1 MTARTLVAIAT
12 YNEIENLPRL
22 VEEVLRHV
30 PQGDVLVVDDN
41 SPDGTGRWCAERAAR
56 EPRLHVIHRP
66 GKLGLGTAVVE
77 AIHYAAQH
85 DYQLLVTMDA
95 DFSHSP
101 AAIPESDPLRGRG
114 WVAAHRRGDRLPIC
128 WRRPHPRLALAAPL
142 DEPDGQCVRTLL
154 ARIVAARLQRR
165 IPLLSCSGAATHRL
179 VADALPRVLLSGG
192 IAVVAGGP
200 GSRHPGDAD
209 RVCRS
214 PPRQIQDRPPRSLV
228 RTLDPVS
235 IGNGPIPAKTRRRK
249 LAFFILELETIG

>member
-30 PQGDVLVVDDN
+30 PQGNVLVVDDN

-85 DYQLLVTMDA
+85 DYELLVTMDA

-101 AAIPESDPLRGRG
+101 AAIPELIHCVEGDGSRPIDVAIGSRYVGGGRIQGWPWRRRWMSRMVNAYARFWLGLSPRDCSGGFRCYRLAALRLLDLSQMRSRGYSFLEELLWLLEQKGATIRETPIVFVDRRHGKSKIDLREAWSALWILFRLGMGRSTR
-114 WVAAHRRGDRLPIC
+114 RRGD
-128 WRRPHPRLALAAPL
+128 A
-142 DEPDGQCVRTLL
+142 EM
-154 ARIVAARLQRR
+154 
-165 IPLLSCSGAATHRL
+165 
-179 VADALPRVLLSGG
+179 
-192 IAVVAGGP
+192 
-200 GSRHPGDAD
+200 
-209 RVCRS
+209 
-214 PPRQIQDRPPRSLV
+214 
-228 RTLDPVS
+228 
-235 IGNGPIPAKTRRRK
+235 
-249 LAFFILELETIG
+249 